1 MTTATGEPGSVR
13 RSATGMGIAT
23 ALSRSIGFLKVLG
36 IAAILGTT
44 YLGNTFTSSNY
55 VSNVLFELLAAGALS
70 AVLVPT
76 MVEILDRGDERQA
89 EHVAGALLGRALV
102 VLGVV
107 TVVGVIAAPWIAQV
121 LTAGVDDQKIAHEQQ
136 ELATFLLR
144 FFIPQVLL
152 YAFGTVSIAVM
163 YAKRKLVVPA
173 LAPIA
178 NTVVIVTGLLI
189 FRALAGPDPGLDL
202 TTAEQLVLALSGTLG
217 VAALVAVVG
226 IGLRRTGFRLRP
238 RLSRRDEAVSR
249 LMRLSGW
256 AILFHAQIGLLL
268 GAAIVLGNSV
278 EGGTV
283 AYQVDWVFFLAPYSV
298 LALPILTAILPDLTR
313 DAGAERFDGYA
324 RSLRW
329 AVGSIAM
336 LVLPVSA
343 VMMALAKPGM
353 KVVAFGQVGQE
364 GVGLLAAGMA
374 ALALGLLP
382 YCLFQML
389 ARSYYTLGDSR
400 RPALTAI
407 GAAVLGVIF
416 MVTVA
421 PFTSGAA
428 RVAVLGLGHTVTYV
442 IGSVLLTIGL
452 VRRTGHF
459 FIPKEIWRMIALVVP
474 IGLGMWWV
482 AQTVDPTG
490 RLANLALVLGCVLV
504 GGAVYL
510 AGLRLTG
517 AWVSRKRD
525 VPIAVEELDPD
536 SAEVDA

>member
-1 MTTATGEPGSVR
+1 
-13 RSATGMGIAT
+13 MGIAT
-23 ALSRSIGFLKVLG
+23 ALSRSIGFLRVLA

-44 YLGNTFTSSNY
+44 YLGNAFTSSNY

-76 MVEILDRGDERQA
+76 MVEILDRGDESEA
-89 EHVAGALLGRALV
+89 EHVAGALLGRALLV
-102 VLGVV
+102 LGIVTVLGVV
-107 TVVGVIAAPWIAQV
+107 AAPWIADV
-121 LTAGVDDQKIAHEQQ
+121 LTAGVDDARIAQEQQ

-144 FFIPQVLL
+144 FFVPQVLL

-163 YAKRKLVVPA
+163 YAKRKLVVPS

-178 NTVVIVTGLLI
+178 NTVVIVTGLLV

-202 TTAEQLVLALSGTLG
+202 TTTEKLVLALSGTLG
-217 VAALVAVVG
+217 VAALVAVPG

-238 RLSRRDEAVSR
+238 RLTRHDEAVSR

-268 GAAIVLGNSV
+268 GAAIILGNSV
-278 EGGTV
+278 KGGTV

-313 DAGAERFDGYA
+313 DGGAERFDGYA

-329 AVGSIAM
+329 AIGSIAM
-336 LVLPVSA
+336 LVLPVTA

-353 KVVAFGQVGQE
+353 KVVAFGEAAHE

-389 ARSYYTLGDSR
+389 ARAYYTLGNSR
-400 RPALTAI
+400 RPALTALS
-407 GAAVLGVIF
+407 AAVVGVVF
-416 MVTVA
+416 MLVVA
-421 PFTSGAA
+421 PFTSGTA
-428 RVAVLGLGHTVTYV
+428 RVAVLGLGHTVAYLT
-442 IGSVLLTIGL
+442 GSVVLTIGL
-452 VRRTGHF
+452 VRRTGRF
-459 FIPKEIWRMIALVVP
+459 FIPAVIWRMVALVVP
-474 IGLGMWWV
+474 IGFGMWWV
-482 AQTVDPTG
+482 ARTIDPSG
-490 RLANLALVLGCVLV
+490 RLANLALVVGCVVV
-504 GGAVYL
+504 GGAVYV

-517 AWVSRKRD
+517 AWVSRKRE
-525 VPIAVEELDPD
+525 VPVAVEELEPD